1 MRELAVAHAAAGA
14 GVLRSIPMA
23 AEFEET
29 REWSPADLPRLV
41 SGTVLAGRYR
51 LMDELGR
58 GGMGIVFRATD
69 EKLQREVALK
79 AVPSAASSPEARERL
94 LREARAA
101 AALNHPAIVAVHDVG
116 EHAGMPF
123 FVMELVTGSS
133 LHQDRPTELT
143 EIIRVACRICDA
155 LEHAHAHGVVHRDLK
170 PENVLMS
177 GATAPRDV
185 KLADLGVAVHATA
198 SHRIT
203 DSGAIVG
210 TVSYMA
216 PEQAMGEP
224 VDGRADLYAL
234 GVVLYEL
241 VTGRLPF
248 TGARPLEVVSQHVH
262 APVVPPRAIRPSL
275 PPALDAV
282 IVRLLAKQPAQRFPT
297 AAAAREA
304 LSRSLTADAPAARA
318 DAPAALTILEALS
331 RGKLVG
337 RGEEL
342 SEARELWRRT
352 REGAGHCLLVSGE
365 PGAGKTRFARELL
378 IQAAL
383 DGALVLTGACYEYE
397 AATPYLPFAEA
408 FRRFVRDERDDGVLR
423 AIFGDAAPRLAKL
436 APELEARLG
445 PFPEQQALAPHEERL
460 LFFDGVVGV
469 LKNAARARSVCIY
482 IDDLHWADSSSL
494 WLLSHLLR
502 GLRSERALFVAS
514 YREMELDRAHP
525 LSNALID
532 WNRER
537 LTTRIALKRF
547 GPEQTRE
554 QLSALMG
561 ESISAEFAG
570 AVHLETEG
578 NPFFVEEVLKALIE
592 QGAVRRESGRWK
604 RDAVAGMAI
613 PQSVK
618 AAVGHRLD
626 RVSPEHN
633 EVLRA
638 AAVLGKSFAFTELVE
653 VAGER
658 GEEALL
664 DAVDAAVA
672 AQLLVVGRDDTF
684 MFTHDKIREVL
695 YDELNPIRRRRL
707 HRRTAE
713 GLERLRERRGICA
726 EKLAHHFIEAGEH
739 ERGLVWAKQAGDD
752 ALRVF
757 AYDEAIAAYSRAAEC
772 AHTLS
777 RVDEEAELEDAT
789 GKACMISG
797 NLVPAIEHFER
808 ALALAKDPLTRAR
821 LQTESASALV
831 ALGDPRVL
839 EYVRSALEVLDP
851 VAQPIET
858 ATAMMIEGRYHHL
871 AGRHRKAAEIL
882 EAGVV
887 LATPPA
893 DGAPIST
900 LHASTFSQLQA
911 YSAGAYQHLGL
922 FEVSNGWARRALE
935 FGESRNILLG
945 QAVGYEFMGENA
957 ASTGAWT
964 EALDYAERE
973 HALARKLHSRERSTW
988 AHFYA
993 GQCLLL
999 LGQLQQGEAELAAGL
1014 ALAEA
1019 IGERRVAML
1028 LSIQLAWAH
1037 ALAGELATAER
1048 EAVSA
1053 VERAEA
1059 SKLLFMR
1066 CEAKR
1071 VLGQIRCLRGDP
1083 EGGIRLFEELFELL
1097 AETDARQTRLWMGP
1111 PHVEALLGL
1120 GRKEEAR
1127 AAFDAY
1133 ARLVSECQ
1141 APHFTREVA
1150 RLKDLF

>member
-1 MRELAVAHAAAGA
+1 MG
-14 GVLRSIPMA
+14 M
-23 AEFEET
+23 EFEET
-29 REWSPADLPRLV
+29 REFKAVELPKLAPG
-41 SGTVLAGRYR
+41 SILAGRYR
-51 LMDELGR
+51 LIDELGR
-58 GGMGIVFRATD
+58 GGMGVVFRATD
-69 EKLQREVALK
+69 EKLQREVAVK
-79 AVPSAASSPEARERL
+79 VVPAAASSPEARERL

-116 EHAGMPF
+116 EHLGIPF
-123 FVMELVTGSS
+123 FVMELVSGSS
-133 LHQDRPTELT
+133 LHLERPTDLS
-143 EIIRVACRICDA
+143 EIVRIACAICDA
-155 LEHAHAHGVVHRDLK
+155 LQHAHAHGVVHRDLK
-170 PENVLMS
+170 PENVLLA
-177 GATAPRDV
+177 GPANARTV

-203 DSGAIVG
+203 NSGAIVG

-216 PEQAMGEP
+216 PEQALGEP

-262 APVVPPRAIRPSL
+262 APVVPPRAMRPSL
-275 PPALDAV
+275 PPALDAA
-282 IVRLLAKQPAQRFPT
+282 IVRLLAKQPAQRFAT
-297 AAAAREA
+297 AAEAKEA
-304 LSRSLTADAPAARA
+304 LSRSLSLDSTPARA
-318 DAPAALTILEALS
+318 DAPASLAILEALS

-342 SEARELWRRT
+342 SEARELWRRA
-352 REGAGHCLLVSGE
+352 REGTGHCLLASGE

-408 FRRFVRDERDDGVLR
+408 FRRFVRDERDDEVLR
-423 AIFGDAAPRLAKL
+423 AMFNDAAPRLAKL

-460 LFFDGVVGV
+460 LFFDAVATV
-469 LKNAARARSVCIY
+469 LKNAARTRAVCLY
-482 IDDLHWADSSSL
+482 VDDLHWADSSSL

-502 GLRSERALFVAS
+502 GLREERALFVAS

-525 LSNALID
+525 LSSALID

-547 GPEQTRE
+547 GAEQTRD

-561 ESISAEFAG
+561 ESISAEFAD
-570 AVHLETEG
+570 AVHRETEG

-592 QGAVRRESGRWK
+592 QGAVRREGGRWK
-604 RDAVAGMAI
+604 RDEVAGMAI

-626 RVSPEHN
+626 RVPPESN

-658 GEEALL
+658 GEDALL

-672 AQLLVVGRDDTF
+672 AQLLVAGRDDTF

-713 GLERLRERRGICA
+713 GLERLRDRRGICA

-772 AHTLS
+772 AHTLG
-777 RVDEEAELEDAT
+777 RVDDESELEDAT

-831 ALGDPRVL
+831 ALGDPRVV

-851 VAQPIET
+851 VKQPIET

-871 AGRHRKAAEIL
+871 VGRHRKAAEIL
-882 EAGVV
+882 EQAVA

-893 DGAPIST
+893 DGSPIST

-922 FEVSNGWARRALE
+922 FEVSNAWARRAVA
-935 FGESRNILLG
+935 FGESRNILLA

-957 ASTGAWT
+957 ASTGAWN

-973 HALARKLHSRERSTW
+973 HALARKLHARERATW

-999 LGQLQQGEAELAAGL
+999 LDQVQRGEAELAAGL

-1028 LSIQLAWAH
+1028 LSIHLAWAH
-1037 ALAGELATAER
+1037 ALAGDLEAAER

-1053 VERAEA
+1053 LERADA

-1066 CEAKR
+1066 CEATR
-1071 VLGQIRCLRGDP
+1071 MLGQIRKLRGDP
-1083 EGGIRLFEELFELL
+1083 EGAIRLFEGIRELL
-1097 AETDARQTRLWMGP
+1097 TGTDACQTRLWMGP

-1133 ARLVSECQ
+1133 ARLVAECQ

-1150 RLKDLF
+1150 RLRTLF